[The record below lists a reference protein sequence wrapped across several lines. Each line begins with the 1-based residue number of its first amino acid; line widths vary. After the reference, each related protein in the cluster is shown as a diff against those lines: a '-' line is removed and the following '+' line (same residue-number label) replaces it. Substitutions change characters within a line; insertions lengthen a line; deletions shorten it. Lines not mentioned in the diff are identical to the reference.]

1 MKHLYDEAPKVVL
14 AHPNAIM
21 PTRAHEHDAG
31 WDLYAIEEQEIRPGH
46 VARVRTGINIGV
58 PIGQVGDIRPRSGM
72 ASRGIT
78 VANSPGTIDAG
89 FTGEIIVLLINHG
102 YDRLHIEPGDRIA
115 QIVFTYTNTQ
125 PLTQVEALDPSARGT
140 DGFGSTGN

>member
-1 MKHLYDEAPKVVL
+1 MKNLYDEAPRVVL
-14 AHPNAIM
+14 AHPKAIM
-21 PTRAHEHDAG
+21 PTRAHHHDAG
-31 WDLYAIEEQEIRPGH
+31 WDLYAIEEQEVRPGH

-58 PIGQVGDIRPRSGM
+58 PVGQVGDIRPRSGM

-78 VANSPGTIDAG
+78 VANAPGTIDAG
-89 FTGEIIVLLINHG
+89 FTGEVIVLLINHG